1 MVRIGAG
8 LVFRLSLA
16 VPLGPTV
23 LVTVVFFWLRMVQY
37 DTAVFMVFL
46 GFICLVFFYLSFLLW
61 IYFWWFAPR
70 GVILMGR
77 DGRLVSHREFLHP
90 M

>member
-16 VPLGPTV
+16 VPLGPTGHCSLF
-23 LVTVVFFWLRMVQY
+23 LVAVGTIPQFLWL
-37 DTAVFMVFL
+37 VFL

-77 DGRLVSHREFLHP
+77 DGCLVSHDRFSV
-90 M
+90 